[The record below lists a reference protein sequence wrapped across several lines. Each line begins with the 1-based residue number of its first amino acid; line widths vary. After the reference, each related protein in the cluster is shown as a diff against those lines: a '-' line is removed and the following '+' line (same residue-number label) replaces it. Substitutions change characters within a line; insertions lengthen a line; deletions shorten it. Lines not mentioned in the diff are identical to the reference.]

1 MPQLACPKPTYEHRF
16 ESDQELNGRERLLTA
31 RDAAD
36 RLRLSPSWLA
46 KARMRGDGPPYVKLG
61 RSVRYGES
69 ALSEWI
75 RARTKHSTSEHSEC

>member
-1 MPQLACPKPTYEHRF
+1 MPQTAHPKPTLDPRF

-36 RLRLSPSWLA
+36 RLRLSLSWLA

-69 ALSEWI
+69 ALAKWTHS
-75 RARTKHSTSEHSEC
+75 RTRLSTSER

>member
-1 MPQLACPKPTYEHRF
+1 MTRPDLSKSVRERL
-16 ESDQELNGRERLLTA
+16 ELDQELNGRERLLTA
-31 RDAAD
+31 KDAAD
-36 RLRLSPSWLA
+36 RLRLSRSWLA

>member
-1 MPQLACPKPTYEHRF
+1 MPQPAHPTPTREHDS
-16 ESDQELNGRERLLTA
+16 ESDQSRERLLTA

-46 KARMRGDGPPYVKLG
+46 KARMRGDGPPFLKLG

-69 ALSEWI
+69 ALAKWT
-75 RARTKHSTSEHSEC
+75 RARTRNSTSER

>member
-1 MPQLACPKPTYEHRF
+1 MPQLACPKPTYEQRL

-31 RDAAD
+31 KDAAD

-69 ALSEWI
+69 ALAKWT
-75 RARTKHSTSEHSEC
+75 RTRTRYSTSQR

>member
-1 MPQLACPKPTYEHRF
+1 MAEL
-16 ESDQELNGRERLLTA
+16 SGLNGRGRLLTA
-31 RDAAD
+31 KDAAD
-36 RLRLSPSWLA
+36 RLRLSRSWLA